1 MTQRT
6 TIESL
11 SGATLAI
18 SATLPA
24 TYDAAGYGATTMV
37 YTAIGQV
44 EDFGSHGA
52 KKTITQFVDV
62 ATATTQKVAGAKD
75 YGKKTVMLGNIPSDV
90 GQVIIDAAVESTAH
104 YSLKVTYPVG
114 AGESTAETHYLDVLV
129 AGREWQDGNVNS
141 VRKAQVDFE
150 LCRKPVVVAAT

>member
-1 MTQRT
+1 MTART

-24 TYDAAGYGATTMV
+24 TYDSAGYTATAMV

-44 EDFGSHGA
+44 EDFGNHGV
-52 KKTITQFVDV
+52 KKTITTFVDV
-62 ATATTQKVAGAKD
+62 ATATTQKVPGAKD
-75 YGKKTVMLGNIPSDV
+75 YGKKTVMVGNIPADV
-90 GQVIIDAAVESTAH
+90 GQVIIDTAVESTAH
-104 YSLKVTYPVG
+104 FSLKVTYPLG
-114 AGESTAETHYLDVLV
+114 AGEATPETHYLDVLV

-141 VRKAQVDFE
+141 VRKAQIDFE
-150 LCRKPVVVAAT
+150 ICKKPVVVQAT